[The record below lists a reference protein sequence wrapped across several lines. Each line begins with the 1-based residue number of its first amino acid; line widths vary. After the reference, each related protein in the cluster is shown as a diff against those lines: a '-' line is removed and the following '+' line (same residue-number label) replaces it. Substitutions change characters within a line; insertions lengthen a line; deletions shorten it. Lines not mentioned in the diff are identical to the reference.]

1 VRGIEH
7 GDQAVVFNKR
17 GELELKVRIDA
28 GIRRGCVS
36 VTNGWW
42 GEQGGLVNLLSEGRE
57 TDVAHG
63 AAFHD
68 NLVEVKRA

>member
-1 VRGIEH
+1 MRPPGTAAAAPC
-7 GDQAVVFNKR
+7 GPAKS
-17 GELELKVRIDA
+17 A

-42 GEQGGLVNLLSEGRE
+42 ASQGCAVNLTSEGVE
-57 TDVAHG
+57 TDMAHG

-68 NLVEVKRA
+68 NLVPVERAGGGR